1 MRLPAAALALLTLAC
16 TMTSTSSTIAPT
28 NSLAIVNARVWT
40 GDPKRPWADAV
51 AIAGDRIV
59 AAGSSAEIQKQT
71 SAATRIIDARGQM
84 LVPGFI
90 DSHVHFM
97 SGGFGL
103 TSVQLRDAKSK
114 EEFISRIKAHAA
126 TLPPGAWMLEG
137 NWDHQN
143 WGGELPRREWIDSV
157 TPNTP

>member
-1 MRLPAAALALLTLAC
+1 MRLSAAAVALLTLAC

-71 SAATRIIDARGQM
+71 SAATRIIDARGQR
-84 LVPGFI
+84 LAPGFI

-97 SGGFGL
+97 SGGVVP
-103 TSVQLRDAKSK
+103 SSAAPDRP
-114 EEFISRIKAHAA
+114 ECKARG
-126 TLPPGAWMLEG
+126 LPPDKVARRTPPAGAAEAVAE
-137 NWDHQN
+137 Q
-143 WGGELPRREWIDSV
+143 E
-157 TPNTP
+157 